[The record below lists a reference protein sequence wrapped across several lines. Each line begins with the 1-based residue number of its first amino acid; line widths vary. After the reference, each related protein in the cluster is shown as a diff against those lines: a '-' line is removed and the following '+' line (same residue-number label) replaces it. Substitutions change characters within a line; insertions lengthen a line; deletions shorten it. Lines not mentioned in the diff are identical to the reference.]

1 MATFGVE
8 MDQMEARRESIP
20 ILWLVAANASAIG
33 IFAVDTLSTFEF
45 AVAVLYVV
53 VVLIAGTYLGRSYVL
68 IAALGCSGLTV
79 ISLIHMHAPAF
90 PEAAV
95 LRAVVSLAAIS
106 ITTLLALRDMSANDR
121 LIVSQRKRA
130 NLARFFAPQIVDELE
145 EQDTPL
151 SITRHHAASILFADM
166 VGFTA
171 FCERLSPDEVI
182 ALLRDLQAILSKSVF
197 SHQGIVDKFLG
208 DGLLAVFG
216 GPLSGPADATNAVR
230 CGIDIVQTIAHWNGR
245 RLLSGDEAVRVAIG
259 IHYGPVVQGDI
270 GDENRLELTVVGDT
284 VNLASR
290 VEAYCRTVGYDLLV
304 TAPVLDALRLEERD
318 GLIETFRDLGEHEL
332 PGRIEPVRLYGFKG
346 PVFDDCRS
354 FRVRTDLSRSAQ
366 LLVR

>member
-1 MATFGVE
+1 MSTFGVE
-8 MDQMEARRESIP
+8 MDQMEARKATVP
-20 ILWLVAANASAIG
+20 ILWLLVANASAIG
-33 IFAVDTLSTFEF
+33 IFVVDTVSTFEF

-53 VVLIAGTYLGRSYVL
+53 VVLIAGTYLGRSPVL
-68 IAALGCSGLTV
+68 IAAPGCSVLT
-79 ISLIHMHAPAF
+79 ILSLILMHAPTF

-95 LRAVVSLAAIS
+95 LRAAMSLAAIG

-121 LIVSQRKRA
+121 LIVSQRQRA

-145 EQDTPL
+145 GQDAPL
-151 SITRHHAASILFADM
+151 SITRHHPASILFVDM

-182 ALLRDLQAILSKSVF
+182 SLLRDLQAMLSKSVF

-216 GPLSGPADATNAVR
+216 PPLPGPADASNAVL
-230 CGIDIVQTIAHWNGR
+230 CGIDIVQTIAHWNTQR
-245 RLLSGDEAVRVAIG
+245 RLSGDETVRVAIG
-259 IHYGPVVQGDI
+259 VHYGPVVQGDI

-290 VEAYCRTVGYDLLV
+290 VEAYCRMVGYDMLI
-304 TAPVLDALRLEERD
+304 TAPVLEALRREKCDDLVQM
-318 GLIETFRDLGEHEL
+318 FSDLGEHIL
-332 PGRIEPVRLYGFKG
+332 PGRIEPTHLHGLKSPMFE
-346 PVFDDCRS
+346 
-354 FRVRTDLSRSAQ
+354 T
-366 LLVR
+366 